1 MLEDVVW
8 SSVKLI
14 KLILYRYIFDK
25 KVNKRIVEYN
35 AYRDKL
41 IQMRAHI

>member
-25 KVNKRIVEYN
+25 KNKQKNSGI
-35 AYRDKL
+35 
-41 IQMRAHI
+41 